1 MKGVLVA
8 LVVVVVV
15 ALRLWRRRTTSRD
28 PGRRA
33 GLGLESMSSLVGLIA
48 AREVRERLRGR
59 IFKVG
64 TLLILLVVAAAI
76 VIPVIHHS
84 TTATQRVGVVGALS
98 PIQSEAILVSGSNVG
113 VRIEFV
119 DLTSVAEAQRGL
131 RQGTVDLVVIDGH
144 HLVVDR
150 ADGAGST
157 STSTQLADSVA
168 RNLGLVDAMLAVGLT
183 PHQIGQ
189 LAHSSTLT
197 VTSLTKAKAP
207 VSGVSIIGIILL
219 FVMLSQYNTWVLIGV
234 MEEKTSRVVEV
245 LLATVRPVQLLAG
258 KVIGIGTVAFGQ
270 AALIVVFAI
279 VLGKSVG
286 SNFLQGTAPLELV
299 STLVW
304 LVLGF
309 AFYSWVYAAAGSMAE
324 RQDQVQS
331 LALPLSLPIL
341 FGYIMALTAAGTQ
354 SASTFF
360 KVLAYLPPTAPL
372 TMPVLVGLG
381 QVTWWGFVL
390 SAILTIAS
398 TFAVA
403 RLAGK
408 IYRRA
413 ILRTGRRVRWKE
425 VLSR

>member
-1 MKGVLVA
+1 MRGALIAVLVVA
-8 LVVVVVV
+8 VVG
-15 ALRLWRRRTTSRD
+15 LRLWRRRRSSPS
-28 PGRRA
+28 PGPRLS
-33 GLGLESMSSLVGLIA
+33 LGSVSSLVGLIA

-76 VIPVIHHS
+76 VIPAVHHS
-84 TTATQRVGVVGALS
+84 STATQRVGVVGPLS
-98 PIQSEAILVSGSNVG
+98 PIQSDAILASGTSVG
-113 VRIEFV
+113 VRIQFV
-119 DLTSVAEAQRGL
+119 DLASVADAQHDL
-131 RQGTVDLVVIDGH
+131 RHGSVDL
-144 HLVVDR
+144 
-150 ADGAGST
+150 ADSSGSNT
-157 STSTQLADSVA
+157 TTQLAASVA
-168 RNLGLVDAMLAVGLT
+168 QNLGLVDAMLAAGLT
-183 PHQIGQ
+183 AGQISNI
-189 LAHSSTLT
+189 AHSSTLT
-197 VTSLTKAKAP
+197 VTNLAHAKAP
-207 VSGVSIIGIILL
+207 VSGASIIGIILL
-219 FVMLSQYNTWVLIGV
+219 FVMLSQYNTWILIGV

-270 AALIVVFAI
+270 AALIVGFAI
-279 VLGKSVG
+279 VLGKAVG
-286 SNFLQGTAPLELV
+286 SNFLHGTAPLELV

-331 LALPLSLPIL
+331 LAFPLTLPIL
-341 FGYIMALTAAGTQ
+341 FAYIMALTAAGTQ
-354 SASTFF
+354 SASTLF

-381 QVTWWGFVL
+381 QVTWWGFLTSVAL
-390 SAILTIAS
+390 SIIS
-398 TFAVA
+398 TVAVA
-403 RLAGK
+403 RVAGK

>member
-1 MKGVLVA
+1 MRGALIAVLVVA
-8 LVVVVVV
+8 VVG
-15 ALRLWRRRTTSRD
+15 LRLWRRRRSSPS
-28 PGRRA
+28 PGPRLS
-33 GLGLESMSSLVGLIA
+33 LGSVSSLVGLIA

-76 VIPVIHHS
+76 VIPAVHHS
-84 TTATQRVGVVGALS
+84 STATQRVGVVGPLS
-98 PIQSEAILVSGSNVG
+98 PIQSDAILASGTSVG
-113 VRIEFV
+113 VRIQFV
-119 DLTSVAEAQRGL
+119 DLASVADAQHDL
-131 RQGTVDLVVIDGH
+131 RHGSVDLVVIDAK
-144 HLVVDR
+144 HLVTDQ
-150 ADGAGST
+150 ADSSGSNT
-157 STSTQLADSVA
+157 TTQLAASVA
-168 RNLGLVDAMLAVGLT
+168 QNLGLVDAMLAAGLT
-183 PHQIGQ
+183 AGQISNI
-189 LAHSSTLT
+189 AHSSTLT
-197 VTSLTKAKAP
+197 VTNLAHAKAP
-207 VSGVSIIGIILL
+207 VSGASIIGIILL
-219 FVMLSQYNTWVLIGV
+219 FVMLSQYNTWILIGV

-270 AALIVVFAI
+270 AALIVGFAI
-279 VLGKSVG
+279 VLGKAVG
-286 SNFLQGTAPLELV
+286 SNFLHGTAPLELV

-331 LALPLSLPIL
+331 LAFPLTLPIL
-341 FGYIMALTAAGTQ
+341 FAYIMALTAAGTQ
-354 SASTFF
+354 SASTLF

-381 QVTWWGFVL
+381 QVTWWGFLTSVAL
-390 SAILTIAS
+390 SIIS
-398 TFAVA
+398 TVAVA
-403 RLAGK
+403 RVAGK